1 MYFRRANRTDSK
13 SNRYSAVNRSRSAAA
28 LVLLGGPAALR
39 RYLLKT
45 VVSPGTQSKELTADR
60 ERLDAWLREHAV
72 PFYHPIG
79 TCRMGAVEDATAVV
93 DPSCRVRGV
102 ERLRVIDASIM
113 PSVTRANTNLTTI
126 MIAEKMA
133 DELKRQV

>member
-1 MYFRRANRTDSK
+1 MGDK
-13 SNRYSAVNRSRSAAA
+13 SPFDEMHN
-28 LVLLGGPAALR
+28 
-39 RYLLKT
+39 
-45 VVSPGTQSKELTADR
+45 ADGSVR
-60 ERLDAWLREHAV
+60 EPYRVLDAWLREHAV